1 MNSQPSSS
9 GPGRRRAIILA
20 AALLLLA
27 LIAAIALFRPGET
40 VGDVPV
46 LRVGNQKGT
55 TRAVMEASGVLR
67 DLPYRIEWSEFPAA
81 QHLLEALTANATDV
95 GLVGDA
101 PFLFSYAGG
110 SPLKVISV
118 AVLGS
123 DGGSV
128 AILVP
133 KASPI
138 RSIADLKGK
147 KIATGKISIG
157 HYLLLRALEK
167 QGLTTRDIHPV
178 YLPPNDA
185 LSAFSAGSID
195 AWATWAPFLDAA
207 LSQGKARVL
216 IDGQGLVTGY
226 GYHVATPDAI
236 RDKAGL
242 LRDFNRRIARAYAWA
257 NTHEREYGDA
267 LAKTT
272 GLPADIALSF
282 ARRNNPHS
290 VPFSD
295 KLVDDAR
302 QVVTTIAKGQGIA
315 IPQRDVRDAFATEL
329 LAR

>member
-1 MNSQPSSS
+1 MNAQSSTS
-9 GPGRRRAIILA
+9 GTGRRRGIVLIASI
-20 AALLLLA
+20 LLLA
-27 LIAAIALFRPGET
+27 LIAALILFRSG
-40 VGDVPV
+40 GQDDVPV

-55 TRAVMEASGVLR
+55 TRAVMEASGALK

-101 PFLFSYAGG
+101 PFLFSYVGG

-118 AVLGS
+118 AALGRN
-123 DGGSV
+123 GESV
-128 AILVP
+128 GILVP

-195 AWATWAPFLDAA
+195 GWATWAPFLDAA
-207 LSQGKARVL
+207 LLQGKARILV
-216 IDGQGLVTGY
+216 DGQGLVTGY

-242 LRDFNRRIARAYAWA
+242 LRDFTRRVARAYAWA
-257 NTHEREYGDA
+257 NTHEREYGLA
-267 LAKTT
+267 LAKAT
-272 GLPADIALSF
+272 GLPADVAQSF

-290 VPFSD
+290 VAFSD
-295 KLVDDAR
+295 TLVDDAR
-302 QVVTTIAKGQGIA
+302 QVVTTIAKGQGAA
-315 IPQRDVRDAFATEL
+315 IPQRDVRDAFATDL
-329 LAR
+329 LVP